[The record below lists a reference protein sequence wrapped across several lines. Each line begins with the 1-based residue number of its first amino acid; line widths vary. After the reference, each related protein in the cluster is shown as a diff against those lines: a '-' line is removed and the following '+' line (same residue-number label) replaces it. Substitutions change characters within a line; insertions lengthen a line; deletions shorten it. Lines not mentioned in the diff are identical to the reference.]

1 MLLLLLTVF
10 YYPSYLCMV
19 NLWLTKSKKLHL
31 THFFMFFQVWK
42 TVVLE

>member
-19 NLWLTKSKKLHL
+19 NLWLIKSKKHL
-31 THFFMFFQVWK
+31 TLFFMFFQVWK